1 MSDLSYLL
9 SNNLTR
15 VPGVSQA
22 VAVSVD
28 GLLLARTEGLNRAA
42 AERLAAVAAG
52 LRSLLNGAARDF
64 GAGGVQGTIV
74 DLASGYLLLTALSGG
89 ASLLT
94 LVSGEADLAFVT
106 EELHRFA
113 DQVGDQLTPGFH
125 TTLVGAG
132 RR

>member
-9 SNNLTR
+9 SNNLPR

-28 GLLLARTEGLNRAA
+28 GLLLACTEGLNRAA

-74 DLASGYLLLTALSGG
+74 DLADGYLLLTALSGG

-94 LVSGEADLAFVT
+94 LVTREADLAFVT

-113 DQVGDQLTPGFH
+113 DQVGDQLNPGFH